1 MSNQIDLYAQ
11 LRELR
16 KKILAMIKNLPDIAL
31 ANISPE
37 TFWVRQFLG
46 RNRLGVG
53 TYNANIYLAD
63 KDGNKIDGV
72 VPSLNAP
79 TKILTDEDVGRVTE
93 EMIKRDIRLHV
104 QYGTEDLWITL
115 WHYGVTKIIVDTIS
129 DIVYNAYPV
138 DYQPDSPLKI
148 ECAGTVYWY
157 DDIDRGF
164 DITMVVGVVGYYS
177 GGKIIQW
184 NGVAISLGVNSDAQ
198 KTKIITPR
206 GYIVANPG
214 EQHIAVFSPV
224 WSIYAKS
231 CVVQLIPIE

>member
-1 MSNQIDLYAQ
+1 MSDQTDLYTQ
-11 LRELR
+11 LRQLR
-16 KKILAMIKNLPDIAL
+16 QQILAMIKNLPDIAF
-31 ANISPE
+31 ANLSPE

-72 VPSLNAP
+72 VPSL
-79 TKILTDEDVGRVTE
+79 R
-93 EMIKRDIRLHV
+93 
-104 QYGTEDLWITL
+104 
-115 WHYGVTKIIVDTIS
+115 HYGVTKIIVDTIS
-129 DIVYNAYPV
+129 DIVYNAYPA
-138 DYQPDSPLKI
+138 DYQPDSPLKL

-206 GYIVANPG
+206 GYIAANPG